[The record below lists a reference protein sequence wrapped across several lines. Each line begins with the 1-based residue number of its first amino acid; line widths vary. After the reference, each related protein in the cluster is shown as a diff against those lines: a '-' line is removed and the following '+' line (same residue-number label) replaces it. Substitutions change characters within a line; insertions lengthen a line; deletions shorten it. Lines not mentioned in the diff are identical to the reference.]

1 VGGRLLVKLEKVST
15 IVREHDP
22 VQFNGTGKNQ
32 VVRHAVTG
40 KIFVRARDHIV
51 PHFTQ
56 AFGDLMGK
64 MFVG

>member
-15 IVREHDP
+15 IVREHDA

-32 VVRHAVTG
+32 VVRHTVTG
-40 KIFVRARDHIV
+40 KVFVRAHHHIM
-51 PHFTQ
+51 PNFTQ